1 MAQDFTQKYGIYCE
15 ETFAPINQ
23 LTCACSLL
31 VITATCHQF
40 LFQIDVKNAFLN
52 FNGNVIKA
60 IYMQPPPSL
69 EHPLHIVYRLQKA
82 LYGLKEA
89 PQAWFTKFN
98 TTISHPASPPILITL
113 SSFFI
118 SQIRSLAFIC
128 QGTQNIYISTAL
140 NCSILALIAIS
151 SVLRSLLLMI
161 PTISFKQNVPD
172 HLSCGSHWLQ
182 AF

>member
-15 ETFAPINQ
+15 ETLFAPITQ

-31 VITATCHQF
+31 VITAICYQF
-40 LFQIDVKNAFLN
+40 LFQMDVKNVFLN
-52 FNGNVIKA
+52 FNGNVIEA

-69 EHPLHIVYRLQKA
+69 EHPLHIVYCLQKA
-82 LYGLKEA
+82 LYGLKEN

-98 TTISHPASPPILITL
+98 TTIPHIASPPILMTL
-113 SSFFI
+113 SSFI

-128 QGTQNIYISTAL
+128 QETQNIYISTAS
-140 NCSILALIAIS
+140 NSSILALIAIS
-151 SVLRSLLLMI
+151 SVLSSLLLII

-172 HLSCGSHWLQ
+172 HLSCGSHWL
-182 AF
+182 